1 MACKYV
7 KEFDF
12 GTYKAG
18 GHVKPNCKQDGGSA
32 LVGPAKV
39 APAMAKKGGTMCKAK
54 GGIIEK
60 ATGERYPSREAM
72 VKHEKKETPRMQ
84 KEEIIERTKTE
95 GVMPRSLQARP
106 MPAPARRPI
115 SVAPQGPLLA
125 LREGGKIPKSVQ
137 PKIGKVMTEFNEG
150 KLKSS
155 SGQEVGN
162 RKQALAIALSEA
174 RSAAKKK

>member
-18 GHVKPNCKQDGGSA
+18 GHVKPSCKQDGGPA
-32 LVGPAKV
+32 VVGPAKV
-39 APAMAKKGGTMCKAK
+39 APAMANKGGAMCKSKGGTMCKAK
-54 GGIIEK
+54 GGTIEK
-60 ATGERYPSREAM
+60 ATGERYPSRETM

-84 KEEIIERTKTE
+84 KEEISERTKTE

-115 SVAPQGPLLA
+115 SVASQSPLLA

-137 PKIGKVMTEFNEG
+137 T
-150 KLKSS
+150 KLAML
-155 SGQEVGN
+155 E
-162 RKQALAIALSEA
+162 
-174 RSAAKKK
+174 AKKK